1 MSLSITGLSVIGTAA
16 AVSAVLAGATV
27 WLLLT
32 NPVSVADAIGQGDP
46 TPLVRLLADALV
58 GAVRSLLSYL

>member
-1 MSLSITGLSVIGTAA
+1 MSLSATGLSVVSMAA

-32 NPVSVADAIGQGDP
+32 SPVTVADAIGQGDP
-46 TPLVRLLADALV
+46 TPLVRLLADVVV
-58 GAVRSLLSYL
+58 GALRTVLSYL

>member
-1 MSLSITGLSVIGTAA
+1 MSLSVTGLSVAGTAA
-16 AVSAVLAGATV
+16 AVSAILAGATV

-46 TPLVRLLADALV
+46 TPLVKLLAETVLS
-58 GAVRSLLSYL
+58 AVHTLLSYL

>member
-1 MSLSITGLSVIGTAA
+1 MSLSITGISLVGSAA

-58 GAVRSLLSYL
+58 GAVRTLLTYL